1 MSNRMERA
9 NAEIQKAI
17 SEILLKDMNDPRFS
31 SLITVTDVKTTPDFK
46 YCKIKV
52 GVLDKDEKEREFM
65 LSLLKKSS
73 SYIRKQLCQNIR
85 MPSAPFLIFE
95 LDEGVLHSERI
106 NQILENLVI
115 PPLDENNEE
124 E

>member
-9 NAEIQKAI
+9 DAQIQKAI
-17 SEILLKDMNDPRFS
+17 SEIFLRDMNDPRFS
-31 SLITVTDVKTTPDFK
+31 SLMTVTDVKTTPDFK
-46 YCKIKV
+46 YSKIKV
-52 GVLDKDEKEREFM
+52 SVLSKVDAERQLM

-73 SYIRKQLCQNIR
+73 SHIRKILCQKVK

-106 NQILENLVI
+106 NEILENLVI
-115 PPLDENNEE
+115 PPAQDNEE